1 MARDPRH
8 SEWVAGGVHLVRAG
22 LGVVGAAVL
31 LWVSA
36 VVMAG
41 SSAAA
46 ATNLIG
52 NGSFESGG
60 SYSFAGW
67 KTQNATQAGVASTAP
82 GGGSFATAVSYSGA
96 GASFQIFAN
105 PRPVLDTVGGTT
117 YTATA
122 WVKGAKKVCL
132 TIKETTSLGA
142 AVASSTP
149 ACATAAAGAAVTAS
163 YTVAAD
169 HDQLGVVI
177 SQPAA
182 AVTGDGFQADTV
194 TLTPGQDLTAPTVPG
209 ALRVTS
215 NTSTAVALAWDAST
229 DPDDSASAITYH
241 LYRDSVKIADI
252 PGPATT
258 YSDTNV
264 TAGASY
270 AYTIEA
276 TDAAGN
282 SSGVSAP
289 LMVTAGDTTK
299 PTIPAN
305 LAQTGATATT
315 ISIAW
320 DPSTD
325 PDDATTALRY
335 HVYRGTTLI
344 ATVATTGY
352 TDTGRTAATSYGY
365 RVDAFDPAGNTSAQ
379 SPSLT
384 ASTDADMTAPTVPAN
399 VAASALDTSRIKITW
414 TKSTDPDNAQT
425 SLKYL
430 VFRDGAATP
439 IATVTTNTFTDTGLL
454 QGTTHAYTVAGID
467 PAGNTSAQSSPASAT
482 TKSGDTTAPTVPTG
496 LALTGNSTS
505 SVSIRWNAS
514 SDPDNPATAI
524 TYNVY
529 RNGAP
534 VGAVTGATSFTDT
547 GLAAGSSFT
556 YTVGAVDPAL
566 NASARSS
573 ALAGFTQALTHT
585 VSQWH
590 MDETSGTVAQD
601 TVGANNG
608 SLQAVV
614 VNQPGYL
621 GTSYT
626 FTGSTNKSA
635 MTVPD
640 AASLNPGTANITVTI
655 HVQFTQLPTPG
666 SGDYDILRKGAAT
679 INGQRGT
686 EYKLEL
692 LPTGQAYCELR
703 GTIGTVKLTGATNLA
718 DGAWHTIIC
727 SRTGIGSMSLT
738 VDGATLTANA
748 STSIGSIASSL
759 PFFVGGSLNPVQDFY
774 RGQIDEVTYASG

>member
-1 MARDPRH
+1 M
-8 SEWVAGGVHLVRAG
+8 AGGVHLVRAG

-31 LWVSA
+31 LSVCA
-36 VVMAG
+36 VVTSD

-46 ATNLIG
+46 ATNLIA

-82 GGGSFATAVSYSGA
+82 GGGSFATAVSFSGA

-105 PRPVLDTVGGTT
+105 PRPVLDTVGGTA

-149 ACATAAAGAAVTAS
+149 ACATAAAGGAVTAS

-194 TLTPGQDLTAPTVPG
+194 TLTPSQDVTAPTVPG

-215 NTSTAVALAWDAST
+215 NTSTAVALAWDASS
-229 DPDDSASAITYH
+229 DPDDAASAITYH

-258 YSDTNV
+258 YSDTNI
-264 TAGASY
+264 TAGVSY

-276 TDAAGN
+276 TDTAGN

-320 DPSTD
+320 DPATD

-352 TDTGRTAATSYGY
+352 TDTGRTASTSYGY

-384 ASTDADMTAPTVPAN
+384 ASTAMDTTAPTVPAN

-430 VFRDGAATP
+430 VFRDGAGTP
-439 IATVTTNTFTDTGLL
+439 IATVSTNTFTDTGLL
-454 QGTTHAYTVAGID
+454 QGTTHTYTVAGSD
-467 PAGNTSAQSSPASAT
+467 PAGNTSAQSPAASAT

-505 SVSIRWNAS
+505 TVSIRWTAS
-514 SDPDNPATAI
+514 SDPDDPATAI
-524 TYNVY
+524 TYKVY
-529 RNGAP
+529 RDGAP

-547 GLAAGSSFT
+547 GIAPGSSFT
-556 YTVGAVDPAL
+556 YTVAAVDPAL
-566 NASARSS
+566 NASAQS
-573 ALAGFTQALTHT
+573 AGLGGFTQAVTQT
-585 VSQWH
+585 VSVWH

-601 TVGANNG
+601 AVGANNG
-608 SLQAVV
+608 TLQAVL
-614 VNQPGYL
+614 VNQPGDPSL
-621 GTSYT
+621 PPGRSFT
-626 FTGSTNKSA
+626 FTGAANKSA

-640 AASLNPGTANITVTI
+640 AASLNPGTANISVTI
-655 HVQFTQLPTPG
+655 HVQFTQLPS

-692 LPTGQAYCELR
+692 LPTGHAYCELR

-718 DGAWHTIIC
+718 DGAWHTIVC
-727 SRTGIGSMSLT
+727 SRTGIGSMSLQ
-738 VDGATLTANA
+738 VDQGPILTATA

-759 PFFVGGSLNPVQDFY
+759 PFFVGGCLNPVLQDFY

>member
-1 MARDPRH
+1 MAR
-8 SEWVAGGVHLVRAG
+8 GVHLVRAG

-31 LWVSA
+31 LSVSA
-36 VVMAG
+36 VVVAG

-46 ATNLIG
+46 ATNLIA

-67 KTQNATQAGVASTAP
+67 KTQNATQAGVPSTAP

-142 AVASSTP
+142 AVASSTA
-149 ACATAAAGAAVTAS
+149 ACATAPAGAAVSAT

-182 AVTGDGFQADTV
+182 AVAGDGFQADTV
-194 TLTPGQDLTAPTVPG
+194 TLTSSQDMTAPTVPG

-215 NTSTAVALAWDAST
+215 NSSTAVALAWDASS

-252 PGPATT
+252 SGPATT

-264 TAGASY
+264 TAGVSY

-299 PTIPAN
+299 PTVPAN
-305 LAQTGATATT
+305 LVQTGATATT

-325 PDDATTALRY
+325 PDDATTALGY

-352 TDTGRTAATSYGY
+352 TDTGRTASTSYGY

-379 SPSLT
+379 TPSLT
-384 ASTDADMTAPTVPAN
+384 ARTAADTTAPTVPAN
-399 VAASALDTSRIKITW
+399 EAASALDTSRIKVSW

-425 SLKYL
+425 SLRYL

-505 SVSIRWNAS
+505 TVSIRWTAS
-514 SDPDNPATAI
+514 SDPDDPATAI

-534 VGAVTGATSFTDT
+534 VGAVTGTTSFTDT

-573 ALAGFTQALTHT
+573 ALAGFTQAVTHT
-585 VSQWH
+585 VSVWH
-590 MDETSGTVAQD
+590 MDETSGTVAHD
-601 TVGANNG
+601 AAGANNG
-608 SLQAVV
+608 TLQAVN
-614 VNQPGYL
+614 VNQPGDPSL
-621 GTSYT
+621 PPGRSYQ

-640 AASLNPGTANITVTI
+640 APSLNPGTANITVSI

-774 RGQIDEVTYASG
+774 RGQIDEVSYASG

>member
-1 MARDPRH
+1 MAL
-8 SEWVAGGVHLVRAG
+8 GVHLVRAG
-22 LGVVGAAVL
+22 VGVVGAAVL
-31 LWVSA
+31 LSASA
-36 VVMAG
+36 VVVAG

-46 ATNLIG
+46 ATNLIA

-67 KTQNATQAGVASTAP
+67 KTQNATQAGVPSTAP

-142 AVASSTP
+142 AVASSTA
-149 ACATAAAGAAVTAS
+149 ACATASAGAAVSAT

-182 AVTGDGFQADTV
+182 AVAGDGFQADTV
-194 TLTPGQDLTAPTVPG
+194 TLTSSQDLTAPTVPG

-215 NTSTAVALAWDAST
+215 NSSTAVALAWDASS

-252 PGPATT
+252 SGPATT

-264 TAGASY
+264 TAGVSY

-282 SSGVSAP
+282 GSGVSAP

-299 PTIPAN
+299 PTVPAN
-305 LAQTGATATT
+305 LVQTGATATT

-325 PDDATTALRY
+325 PDDATTALGY

-352 TDTGRTAATSYGY
+352 TDTGRTASTSYGY

-384 ASTDADMTAPTVPAN
+384 ARTAADTTAPTVPAN
-399 VAASALDTSRIKITW
+399 VTASALDTSRIKVSW

-454 QGTTHAYTVAGID
+454 QGTTHAYAVAGID
-467 PAGNTSAQSSPASAT
+467 PAGNTER
-482 TKSGDTTAPTVPTG
+482 TVIAGVRDDQERGYDRAHRARRPRPHG
-496 LALTGNSTS
+496 QLDQHRL
-505 SVSIRWNAS
+505 
-514 SDPDNPATAI
+514 DPLD
-524 TYNVY
+524 
-529 RNGAP
+529 
-534 VGAVTGATSFTDT
+534 
-547 GLAAGSSFT
+547 
-556 YTVGAVDPAL
+556 
-566 NASARSS
+566 
-573 ALAGFTQALTHT
+573 
-585 VSQWH
+585 
-590 MDETSGTVAQD
+590 
-601 TVGANNG
+601 
-608 SLQAVV
+608 SLQR
-614 VNQPGYL
+614 PGR
-621 GTSYT
+621 
-626 FTGSTNKSA
+626 
-635 MTVPD
+635 
-640 AASLNPGTANITVTI
+640 PG
-655 HVQFTQLPTPG
+655 H
-666 SGDYDILRKGAAT
+666 GDYLQRLPKRRTGGSRHGHDIVHRHRPCGRFQLHLHRRRRRSGAER
-679 INGQRGT
+679 IGT
-686 EYKLEL
+686 E
-692 LPTGQAYCELR
+692 LR
-703 GTIGTVKLTGATNLA
+703 AGGV
-718 DGAWHTIIC
+718 HP
-727 SRTGIGSMSLT
+727 SR
-738 VDGATLTANA
+738 D
-748 STSIGSIASSL
+748 
-759 PFFVGGSLNPVQDFY
+759 PHRVGVAHG
-774 RGQIDEVTYASG
+774 

>member
-1 MARDPRH
+1 M
-8 SEWVAGGVHLVRAG
+8 
-22 LGVVGAAVL
+22 
-31 LWVSA
+31 
-36 VVMAG
+36 
-41 SSAAA
+41 
-46 ATNLIG
+46 
-52 NGSFESGG
+52 
-60 SYSFAGW
+60 
-67 KTQNATQAGVASTAP
+67 
-82 GGGSFATAVSYSGA
+82 SYSGA

-105 PRPVLDTVGGTT
+105 PRPVLDTVGGLT

-122 WVKGAKKVCL
+122 WVQGPKKVCL

-142 AVASSTP
+142 AVASSTA
-149 ACATAAAGAAVTAS
+149 ACATASAGAAVSAT

-182 AVTGDGFQADTV
+182 AVAGDGFQADTV
-194 TLTPGQDLTAPTVPG
+194 TLTSSQDLTAPTVPG

-215 NTSTAVALAWDAST
+215 NSSTAVALAWDASS

-252 PGPATT
+252 SGPATT

-264 TAGASY
+264 TAGVSY

-299 PTIPAN
+299 PTVPAN
-305 LAQTGATATT
+305 LVQTGATATT

-320 DPSTD
+320 NPSTD
-325 PDDATTALRY
+325 PDDATTALGY

-344 ATVATTGY
+344 ATVATTAY
-352 TDTGRTAATSYGY
+352 TDTGRTASTSYGY

-379 SPSLT
+379 TPSLT
-384 ASTDADMTAPTVPAN
+384 ASTVADTTAPTVPAN
-399 VAASALDTSRIKITW
+399 VAASALDTSRIKVTW

-454 QGTTHAYTVAGID
+454 QGTTHAYAVAGID

-505 SVSIRWNAS
+505 TVSIRWTAS
-514 SDPDNPATAI
+514 SDPDDPATAI

-534 VGAVTGATSFTDT
+534 VGAVTGTTSFTEIRPRGRFEFVHRRRRLIRCST
-547 GLAAGSSFT
+547 HRHELRPSGVHRSRE
-556 YTVGAVDPAL
+556 
-566 NASARSS
+566 SAPCR
-573 ALAGFTQALTHT
+573 
-585 VSQWH
+585 VWH
-590 MDETSGTVAQD
+590 MDETSGTVAHD
-601 TVGANNG
+601 AAGANNG
-608 SLQAVV
+608 RPSQAVNV
-614 VNQPGYL
+614 SSRRNPLCCSYRLDSVHRFSTTSPPGPSRLGLAQPW
-621 GTSYT
+621 T
-626 FTGSTNKSA
+626 
-635 MTVPD
+635 D
-640 AASLNPGTANITVTI
+640 ITVLIDVRVRPSSHSRERRRT
-655 HVQFTQLPTPG
+655 TSCARGRL
-666 SGDYDILRKGAAT
+666 T
-679 INGQRGT
+679 INGSARDRASSSCSRHG
-686 EYKLEL
+686 KPIASCGARLA
-692 LPTGQAYCELR
+692 PSSS
-703 GTIGTVKLTGATNLA
+703 TGADVPRRRCRATPSSVPHG
-718 DGAWHTIIC
+718 D
-727 SRTGIGSMSLT
+727 GSMSC
-738 VDGATLTANA
+738 
-748 STSIGSIASSL
+748 
-759 PFFVGGSLNPVQDFY
+759 P
-774 RGQIDEVTYASG
+774 

>member
-1 MARDPRH
+1 MP
-8 SEWVAGGVHLVRAG
+8 
-22 LGVVGAAVL
+22 
-31 LWVSA
+31 
-36 VVMAG
+36 
-41 SSAAA
+41 
-46 ATNLIG
+46 
-52 NGSFESGG
+52 
-60 SYSFAGW
+60 
-67 KTQNATQAGVASTAP
+67 STAP

-142 AVASSTP
+142 AVASSTA
-149 ACATAAAGAAVTAS
+149 ACATAPAGAAVSAT

-182 AVTGDGFQADTV
+182 AVAGDGFQADTV
-194 TLTPGQDLTAPTVPG
+194 TLTSSQDMTAPTVPG

-215 NTSTAVALAWDAST
+215 NSSTAVALAWDASS

-252 PGPATT
+252 SGPATT

-264 TAGASY
+264 TAGVSY

-299 PTIPAN
+299 PTVPAN
-305 LAQTGATATT
+305 LVQTGATATT

-325 PDDATTALRY
+325 PDDATTALGY

-352 TDTGRTAATSYGY
+352 TDTGRTASTSYGY
-365 RVDAFDPAGNTSAQ
+365 RVDTFDPAGNTSAQ
-379 SPSLT
+379 TPSLT
-384 ASTDADMTAPTVPAN
+384 ARTAADTTAPTVPAN
-399 VAASALDTSRIKITW
+399 EAASALDTSRIKVSW

-425 SLKYL
+425 SLRYL

-439 IATVTTNTFTDTGLL
+439 IATVTANTFTDTGLL

-482 TKSGDTTAPTVPTG
+482 TKSGDTTPPTVPTG

-505 SVSIRWNAS
+505 TVSIRWTAS
-514 SDPDNPATAI
+514 SDPDDPATAI
-524 TYNVY
+524 TSTCTETAH
-529 RNGAP
+529 RWEPSRARHRSP
-534 VGAVTGATSFTDT
+534 T
-547 GLAAGSSFT
+547 
-556 YTVGAVDPAL
+556 PAL
-566 NASARSS
+566 RPVPAHLHRRRGRSG
-573 ALAGFTQALTHT
+573 AEHIVTELRACGFPQGVTNT
-585 VSQWH
+585 VSVWH
-590 MDETSGTVAQD
+590 MDAANGTVAHD
-601 TVGANNG
+601 AAGANNG
-608 SLQAVV
+608 TLPAVDVEPAGRSLPAAGQVTPVHRFPRQERMA
-614 VNQPGYL
+614 
-621 GTSYT
+621 
-626 FTGSTNKSA
+626 
-635 MTVPD
+635 VPD
-640 AASLNPGTANITVTI
+640 APSLDPGTANITVSI
-655 HVQFTQLPTPG
+655 HVQFTNFPPRGARLTSCARG
-666 SGDYDILRKGAAT
+666 GDDTASV
-679 INGQRGT
+679 T

-703 GTIGTVKLTGATNLA
+703 GTSAP
-718 DGAWHTIIC
+718 
-727 SRTGIGSMSLT
+727 
-738 VDGATLTANA
+738 
-748 STSIGSIASSL
+748 SS
-759 PFFVGGSLNPVQDFY
+759 
-774 RGQIDEVTYASG
+774 